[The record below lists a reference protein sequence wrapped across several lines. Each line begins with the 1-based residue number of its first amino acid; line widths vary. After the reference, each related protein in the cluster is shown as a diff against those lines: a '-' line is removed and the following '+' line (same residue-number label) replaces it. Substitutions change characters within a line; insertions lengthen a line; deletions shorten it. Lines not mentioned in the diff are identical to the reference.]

1 MEIKAV
7 STEKVIGFWITDD
20 LSTTTHV
27 HKARGKALGEINRIR
42 RNFSQIDKQAFCVLY
57 DQRIRPHL
65 DYGMTACPPESSA
78 EAKLLERVQAKATAL
93 VHGLNGLN

>member
-7 STEKVIGFWITDD
+7 STEKDIGFWITDD

-42 RNFSQIDKQAFCVLY
+42 RNFSHIDKQAFCVLY

-93 VHGLNGLN
+93 VHGLKGLN